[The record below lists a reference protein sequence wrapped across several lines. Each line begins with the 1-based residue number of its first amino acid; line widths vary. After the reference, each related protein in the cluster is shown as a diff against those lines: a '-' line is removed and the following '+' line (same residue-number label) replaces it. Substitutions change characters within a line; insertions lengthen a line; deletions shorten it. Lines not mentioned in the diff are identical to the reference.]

1 MVAKDVVEEGGLRK
15 LSAALAARDPSR
27 IAVPPVSEIVKEV
40 KMYVVG
46 MDEQLWLSCVAL
58 LSGGHILVEGPPGSG
73 KTLLARNF
81 TRAIGG
87 EFRRIQMTPDLLPSD
102 IIGVNVYNIATG
114 GWSVR
119 KGPIFANVVLLD
131 EMNRATPRTQS
142 ALLEAMQE
150 GRATI
155 EGVPYEL
162 PRPSFFIATQVGAG
176 SEGTY
181 PLTDVQVD
189 RFAYSTAVG
198 DFTEEEE
205 MEIISR
211 TDVVEASMAEQVTDP
226 KEIASLLETV
236 RRIHVSDRVRGYIVS
251 LVNAVR
257 GSRELR
263 LAPGVRSSVAL
274 YKGARAIAFLER
286 RDYVVPDDVKALA
299 ASVLRHRMRLRPE
312 ALAEGVTAESI
323 IERALLETPVPKE

>member
-1 MVAKDVVEEGGLRK
+1 MMEMEPTNLLKAG
-15 LSAALAARDPSR
+15 DPSR
-27 IAVPPVSEIVKEV
+27 IKVPPVSDLVKEV
-40 KMYVVG
+40 RAYVVG

-58 LSGGHILVEGPPGSG
+58 LSGGHLLIEGPPGAG
-73 KTLLARNF
+73 KTLLAKNF
-81 TRAIGG
+81 TSAIGG
-87 EFRRIQMTPDLLPSD
+87 EFKRIQMTPDLLPSD
-102 IIGVNVYNIATG
+102 IIGVSTYNIATG

-155 EGVPYEL
+155 EGVSYDL

-189 RFAYSTAVG
+189 RFAYSTLVDYPSSG
-198 DFTEEEE
+198 EE
-205 MEIISR
+205 MEILSR
-211 TDVVEASMAEQVTDP
+211 VDLNEASLVRQVTDP
-226 KEIASLLETV
+226 KEIASLLEAV
-236 RRIHVSDRVRGYIVS
+236 RRIHVSDRVKGYIVS

-257 GSRELR
+257 EMRELR
-263 LAPGVRSSVAL
+263 WSPGVRASVAL
-274 YKGARAIAFLER
+274 YKGSRAVAFLEK
-286 RDYVVPDDVKALA
+286 RDYVIPDDVKAVA
-299 ASVLRHRMRLRPE
+299 TSVLRHRMRIRPE
-312 ALAEGVTAESI
+312 AIAEGITPESL
-323 IERALLETPVPKE
+323 IERALSETPVPKE

>member
-1 MVAKDVVEEGGLRK
+1 MMEMEPTNLLKAG
-15 LSAALAARDPSR
+15 DPSR
-27 IAVPPVSEIVKEV
+27 IKVPPVSDLVKEV
-40 KMYVVG
+40 RAYVVG

-58 LSGGHILVEGPPGSG
+58 LSGGHLLIEGPPGAG
-73 KTLLARNF
+73 KTLLAKNF
-81 TRAIGG
+81 TSAIGG

-102 IIGVNVYNIATG
+102 IIGVSTYNIATG

-155 EGVPYEL
+155 EGVSYDL
-162 PRPSFFIATQVGAG
+162 PRPSFFIATQVGVG

-198 DFTEEEE
+198 TPTIDEEV
-205 MEIISR
+205 EIISR
-211 TDVVEASMAEQVTDP
+211 TDVVDRSLAEPVTDP
-226 KEIASLLETV
+226 KEIASLLEAV
-236 RRIHVSDRVRGYIVS
+236 RRVHVSDRVKGYIVS

-257 GSRELR
+257 EMRELR
-263 LAPGVRSSVAL
+263 RSPGVRASVAL
-274 YKGARAIAFLER
+274 YKGSRALALLEG
-286 RDYVVPDDVKALA
+286 RDYVIPDDVKALA
-299 ASVLRHRMRLRPE
+299 HNVLRHRMVLRME
-312 ALAEGVTAESI
+312 ALAEGITPESL
-323 IERALLETPVPKE
+323 IERALSETPVPKE

>member
-1 MVAKDVVEEGGLRK
+1 MEMEPTNMLKAG
-15 LSAALAARDPSR
+15 DPSR
-27 IAVPPVSEIVKEV
+27 IKVPPVSDLVKEV
-40 KMYVVG
+40 RAYVVE

-58 LSGGHILVEGPPGSG
+58 LSGGHLLIEGPPGAG
-73 KTLLARNF
+73 KTLLAKNF
-81 TRAIGG
+81 TSAIGG
-87 EFRRIQMTPDLLPSD
+87 EFKRIQMTPDLLPSD
-102 IIGVNVYNIATG
+102 IIGVSTYNIATG

-155 EGVPYEL
+155 EGVSYDL

-181 PLTDVQVD
+181 PLTDVQID

-198 DFTEEEE
+198 TPTIDEEV
-205 MEIISR
+205 EIISR
-211 TDVVEASMAEQVTDP
+211 TDVVDRSLAEPVTDP
-226 KEIASLLETV
+226 KEIASLLEAV
-236 RRIHVSDRVRGYIVS
+236 RRVHVSDRVKGYIVS

-257 GSRELR
+257 GMRELR
-263 LAPGVRSSVAL
+263 RSPGVRASVAL
-274 YKGARAIAFLER
+274 YKGSRALALLEG
-286 RDYVVPDDVKALA
+286 RDYVIPDDVKALA
-299 ASVLRHRMRLRPE
+299 HNVLRHRMVLRME
-312 ALAEGVTAESI
+312 ALAEGITPESL
-323 IERALLETPVPKE
+323 IERALSETPVPKE

>member
-1 MVAKDVVEEGGLRK
+1 M
-15 LSAALAARDPSR
+15 SASVIQARDPSK
-27 IAVPPVSEIVKEV
+27 ITVPPISEIVKEV

-46 MDEQLWLSCVAL
+46 MDEQLWFSCVSL
-58 LSGGHILVEGPPGSG
+58 LSGGHLLVEGPPGSG

-102 IIGVNVYNIATG
+102 ITGVSVYNIATG
-114 GWSVR
+114 GWTVR

-155 EGVPYEL
+155 EGVSYDL
-162 PRPSFFIATQVGAG
+162 PKPSFFIATQVGAG

-189 RFAYSTAVG
+189 RFAYSTMVG
-198 DFTEEEE
+198 YLSEDDEVEV
-205 MEIISR
+205 ISR
-211 TDVVEASMAEQVTDP
+211 TDAVERSMAETVTDP
-226 KEIASLLETV
+226 KEVASLLDVV
-236 RRIHVSDRVRGYIVS
+236 RRVGVSERVKRYIVS
-251 LVNAVR
+251 LVNSVR
-257 GSRELR
+257 QSRRDLSR
-263 LAPGVRSSVAL
+263 VPGVRASVAL
-274 YKGARAIAFLER
+274 YKGARTVAFLEG
-286 RDYVVPDDVKALA
+286 RDYVVPDDVKAIA
-299 ASVLRHRMRLRPE
+299 HNVFAHRMRLRPE
-312 ALAEGVTAESI
+312 AVAEGVTADSI
-323 IERALLETPVPKE
+323 VGRALSGTPVPKE

>member
-1 MVAKDVVEEGGLRK
+1 M
-15 LSAALAARDPSR
+15 SAPLAARDLSR
-27 IAVPPVSEIVKEV
+27 IAVPPVSDIVKEV
-40 KMYVVG
+40 RMYVVG
-46 MDEQLWLSCVAL
+46 MSEQLWLSCVAL
-58 LSGGHILVEGPPGSG
+58 LSGGHLLIEGPPGSG

-114 GWSVR
+114 SWGVR

-155 EGVPYEL
+155 EGVSHEL
-162 PRPSFFIATQVGAG
+162 PKPSLFIATQVGYG

-189 RFAYSTAVG
+189 RFAFSTMNAYP
-198 DFTEEEE
+198 TEEEE
-205 MEIISR
+205 VEMIAR
-211 TDVVEASMAEQVTDP
+211 TDAVESSMAEPVTDP
-226 KEIASLLETV
+226 KEIASLLDAV
-236 RRIHVSDRVRGYIVS
+236 RRVHVSERVRGYIVS

-257 GSRELR
+257 GARELR
-263 LAPGVRSSVAL
+263 WVPGVRSSVSL
-274 YKGARAIAFLER
+274 YKGSRAVAFLEG
-286 RDYVVPDDVKALA
+286 RDYVIPDDVKAIA
-299 ASVLRHRMRLRPE
+299 WSVLRHRVRLRPE
-312 ALAEGVTAESI
+312 AIAEGATADSI
-323 IERALLETPVPKE
+323 IERALKETPVPKE

>member
-1 MVAKDVVEEGGLRK
+1 MTAVLGT
-15 LSAALAARDPSR
+15 ARDPSR
-27 IAVPPVSEIVKEV
+27 IAVPPISEIVKEV

-58 LSGGHILVEGPPGSG
+58 LSGGHLLIEGPPGSG

-87 EFRRIQMTPDLLPSD
+87 EFRRVQMTPDLLPSD
-102 IIGVNVYNIATG
+102 IIGVSVYSIATG
-114 GWSVR
+114 GWTVR

-150 GRATI
+150 GKATI
-155 EGVPYEL
+155 EGVSYEL
-162 PRPSFFIATQVGAG
+162 PKPSFFIATQVGAG

-189 RFAYSTAVG
+189 RFAFSTEVMYPAEA
-198 DFTEEEE
+198 EEV
-205 MEIISR
+205 EIISR
-211 TDVVEASMAEQVTDP
+211 TDAVEASMADQVTDP
-226 KEIASLLETV
+226 KEVASLLEAV
-236 RRIHVSDRVRGYIVS
+236 RRVHVSERVKSYIVS
-251 LVNAVR
+251 LVNSVR
-257 GSRELR
+257 GARELR
-263 LAPGVRSSVAL
+263 WVPGLRSSVAL
-274 YKGARAIAFLER
+274 YKGARAVAFLER

-299 ASVLRHRMRLRPE
+299 PSVLRHRMRLRPE
-312 ALAEGVTAESI
+312 ALAEGATADSI
-323 IERALLETPVPKE
+323 VQRALEETPVPKE